1 MSGVVRGPASRLCD
15 RSWQGSPHDERRP
28 KLLHFDADSADAC
41 APPPRN
47 RLGGRAPGR
56 PNCEAIPRG
65 PFCEL
70 PLPSPTRWQRRASP
84 PQCQT
89 SPPDDDEHPDVS
101 DPVGGDFNRNVADD
115 SRTSHRGGIRNQ
127 YGRRNPRR
135 ESVEQATA
143 GIVIERNLNT
153 DPAALCGDGPR
164 LFDQLVEILGACRS
178 DDRRLGNA
186 TTCGSHRLSLPRPRR
201 NTPLAMRQMEPET
214 PAPSTA
220 WPERPSPLSTT
231 GAGHRLMAWP
241 YTAIV

>member
-1 MSGVVRGPASRLCD
+1 MSGVVRGPASCLWD
-15 RSWQGSPHDERRP
+15 RSRQGSPHDDGVPNFSISTPVVLMLAPLLHETGSAVELEGGRIVRPYLEGHFVSSRSGRPPDGSVEHRRP
-28 KLLHFDADSADAC
+28 NA
-41 APPPRN
+41 
-47 RLGGRAPGR
+47 
-56 PNCEAIPRG
+56 
-65 PFCEL
+65 
-70 PLPSPTRWQRRASP
+70 
-84 PQCQT
+84 QT

-101 DPVGGDFNRNVADD
+101 DPVGGDFNRNMADD

-143 GIVIERNLNT
+143 GIAIERNLNA

-178 DDRRLGNA
+178 DDCRLGNA

-201 NTPLAMRQMEPET
+201 HAPLAMRQMEPET

-220 WPERPSPLSTT
+220 RPERPSPLFTT
-231 GAGHRLMAWP
+231 GADIGSWRGR
-241 YTAIV
+241 TRAIV